1 MTDAWIQTVSGKK
14 FPLDDPDP
22 SLIDI
27 EDIAHALSLLVRF
40 NGHGTRFYSV
50 AEHSVHVSHE
60 VAPDLALVGLLHD
73 AAEAYLG
80 DVPAPLKRAL
90 RDFQRFENRM
100 EKAVAARFGLNAADF
115 RCAELKRADV
125 QLLVDEKARMM
136 VAEPAPWPPNA
147 PSSKAPSRIRC
158 WVPARAKAAFLNRF
172 NGLITEP
179 CHQTQ

>member
-60 VAPDLALVGLLHD
+60 IAPDLALVGLLHD
-73 AAEAYLG
+73 VAEAYLG
-80 DVPAPLKRAL
+80 DVPAPLRRAL
-90 RDFQRFENRM
+90 PDFQRFEDRM
-100 EKAVAARFGLNAADF
+100 EKAVAARFGLNASDF

-147 PSSKAPSRIRC
+147 PSTKAPDRIQC
-158 WVPARAKAAFLNRF
+158 WTPEDAKAAFLNRF
-172 NGLITEP
+172 HELSTGSGR
-179 CHQTQ
+179 QTQ